1 MKKQTFRRIIGCMR
15 GTRFLYVFGVLGMAG
30 LTFLFQTQIAL
41 MFLTL
46 FDTIMTG
53 TFTDVLDNVLMN
65 LIVVLFIF
73 MMIPP
78 FIYITQ
84 KAVVKTTGN
93 IRRFA
98 FSKLARLPVTYFK
111 KHHSAEITSRLTND
125 ITEVEKAYSNL
136 LLNFIVNL
144 IAGLGTSIVMF
155 FLDWR
160 LSVIGLF
167 AAVLTVL
174 VNTVYAKRLRRVS
187 TKVQE
192 NLSTLNTKL
201 SNIISGLQV
210 VRVFNIQRLIMEKF
224 NKSNTDVQDVSQ
236 ERVRKQAVINAANTF
251 IGFMSFIGITTIGA
265 YFVLIGETTVGTIV
279 AVTQLQNGIREL
291 ARSLGD
297 FITNLQASLA
307 AGDRVFELFDESE
320 EVEYYPQENL
330 ELENTSVAFKNLS
343 FAYDDDPVIKNMT
356 FSLENNQT
364 AALVGPSGGGKST
377 VFKLLMQFYPPQ
389 EGALLVGN
397 KGAAKQSLKEIRNQ
411 IAYVPQDA
419 HLFNCS
425 VKENIAYG
433 NLEASEEKIIEAAKA
448 ANAHD
453 FIMSLPEGYDTQVGE
468 NGTSLSGGQR
478 QRIAIARAILKDAP
492 ILLLDEATSALD
504 NESEKL
510 VQEALANMM
519 QDKSSLVIAHRLS
532 TIEHTDNIFVIE
544 NGEVVE
550 TGAHQVLLDQEGLY
564 ANLYEKQLRN
574 GT

>member
-453 FIMSLPEGYDTQVGE
+453 FIMSLPEEYDTQVGE

>member
-144 IAGLGTSIVMF
+144 IAGLGTSVVMF

-453 FIMSLPEGYDTQVGE
+453 FIMSLPEEYDTQVGE

>member
-1 MKKQTFRRIIGCMR
+1 VKKQTFRRIIGCMR

-46 FDTIMTG
+46 FDTIMSG

-453 FIMSLPEGYDTQVGE
+453 FIMSLPEEYDTQVGE

>member
-46 FDTIMTG
+46 FDTIMSG

-144 IAGLGTSIVMF
+144 IAGLGTSVVMF

-453 FIMSLPEGYDTQVGE
+453 FIMSLPEEYDTQVGE

>member
-46 FDTIMTG
+46 FDTIMSG

-453 FIMSLPEGYDTQVGE
+453 FIMSLPEEYDTQVGE